1 MAEARLRSDLIVA
14 ACIRAAVA
22 AARPAVVLRKGD
34 PDSGAIL
41 VKTLARD
48 GAATLYGQA
57 SAYDQA
63 PEHAGDPAWRRLT
76 GPGPAPETEID
87 ARIAR
92 EASIDPDIWVVEVM
106 DDDHDHPLNPRILK
120 D

>member
-14 ACIRAAVA
+14 ACLRAAA
-22 AARPAVVLRKGD
+22 AAAHPAVMLRKGD
-34 PDSGAIL
+34 PDSGAVL

-57 SAYDQA
+57 SDFGQSAD
-63 PEHAGDPAWRRLT
+63 HAGDPAWRRLI
-76 GPGPAPETEID
+76 GPDPAPEADVD

-92 EASIDPDIWVVEVM
+92 EAAIDPDIWVVEVM
-106 DDDHDHPLNPRILK
+106 DDAHGHPLIPRILK